1 MAHREEGR
9 NLERIFT
16 LGEANSLIPQ
26 LEDNLTAV
34 KQGKA
39 VLLRVKD
46 EIKKASAK
54 AQFGGGSYAGPH
66 YISALQKI
74 SENLQA
80 VHEMGIL
87 VKDVDMGLC
96 DFPAMLEGRIVFL
109 CWKLGEPDVRWWHE
123 IHSGYLGR
131 QAIEQKF
138 D

>member
-26 LEDNLTAV
+26 LEDHLTAV
-34 KQGKA
+34 KRGKA

-54 AQFGGGSYAGPH
+54 AHLDGGSYAGPH
-66 YISALQKI
+66 YICALQQI

-96 DFPAMLEGRIVFL
+96 DFPAMLEGRVVFL
-109 CWKLGEPDVRWWHE
+109 CWKLGEQDVRWWHE
-123 IHSGYLGR
+123 VHSGYLGR
-131 QAIEQKF
+131 QPIEQKF

>member
-9 NLERIFT
+9 NLERVFT
-16 LGEANSLIPQ
+16 LREANSLIPQ
-26 LEDNLTAV
+26 LEDHLTAV
-34 KQGKA
+34 KQDKA

-54 AQFGGGSYAGPH
+54 AHLGGGSYAGPR
-66 YISALQKI
+66 YISALRQI

-80 VHEMGIL
+80 VHETGVL
-87 VKDVDMGLC
+87 VKDVDIGLC

-109 CWKLGEPDVRWWHE
+109 CWKLGEQDVRWWHE
-123 IHSGYLGR
+123 THSGYLGR
-131 QAIEQKF
+131 QPIAQKF